1 MADGEE
7 RHKRKFLTDIIYQE
21 SSERFVD
28 LQTLKDIF
36 PNLNVQQIHDILHE
50 TFKKHSCYINDFG
63 YTNLTLHLAI
73 LLTVCKAAIRL
84 SIHKRSSLS
93 FQKLRCL

>member
-1 MADGEE
+1 M
-7 RHKRKFLTDIIYQE
+7 
-21 SSERFVD
+21 D

-73 LLTVCKAAIRL
+73 LLDRMQSGNTIEH
-84 SIHKRSSLS
+84 S
-93 FQKLRCL
+93 QKEQPEL